1 MGDPETKTVLTK
13 VRMAIEAWLTADK

>member
-13 VRMAIEAWLTADK
+13 VRMAIAEV